1 MTNSSTVPATL
12 GIHHVGLAVPD
23 LDAASALFISALGF
37 AEVGSVPDYPARF
50 VSDGATLITLWQI
63 TGSATPFDRKMN
75 VGLHH
80 LAFKVADDGALNV
93 LYARLSTWAGV
104 AIEIAPCPIRAG
116 SNVRHFIIAMPGG
129 IRIEFATPFPG

>member
-1 MTNSSTVPATL
+1 MTNTSIAPATL
-12 GIHHVGLAVPD
+12 GIHHFGLAVPD
-23 LDAASALFISALGF
+23 LDTASAFFISALGF

-63 TGSATPFDRKMN
+63 TGPATPFDRKAN

-80 LAFKVADDGALNV
+80 LAFKVADNGALNV
-93 LYARLSTWAGV
+93 LHTRLASWAGV
-104 AIEIAPCPIRAG
+104 AIEVAPSPIRAG
-116 SNVRHFIIAMPGG
+116 SAVRHFIIAMPGG

>member
-1 MTNSSTVPATL
+1 MTSTSIAAATL

-23 LDAASALFISALGF
+23 LDAASAFFISALGF

-50 VSDGATLITLWQI
+50 VSDGATLITLWQ
-63 TGSATPFDRKMN
+63 TEAGATPFDRRTN

-80 LAFKVADDGALNV
+80 LAFRVADDAALNV
-93 LYARLSTWAGV
+93 LHTRLASWAGV
-104 AIEIAPCPIRAG
+104 RIEVAPCPIRAG
-116 SNVRHFIIAMPGG
+116 SAVRHFIIAMPGG